1 MANITEAEIRRIV
14 ENIIKGNAGASAA
27 AWTSTEYNGR
37 KLIGDKCQWAKDN
50 GFGGVMIWAYET
62 DLPLKHHA
70 SLGRAMYKVLRQT
83 PNK

>member
-37 KLIGDKCQWAKDN
+37 KLIGIFADMN
-50 GFGGVMIWAYET
+50 
-62 DLPLKHHA
+62 DL
-70 SLGRAMYKVLRQT
+70 
-83 PNK
+83 